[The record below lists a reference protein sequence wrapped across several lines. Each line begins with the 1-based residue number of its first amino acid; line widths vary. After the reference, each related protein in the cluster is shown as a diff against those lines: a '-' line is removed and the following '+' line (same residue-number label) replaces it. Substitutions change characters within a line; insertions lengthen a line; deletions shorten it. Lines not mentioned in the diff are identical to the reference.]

1 VAARVHY
8 PPREK
13 NRMCS
18 PKLEP
23 ISLTV
28 EVSGWDTE
36 GSFFVEHSTLDCTES
51 GSKVLALRR
60 SVSGRSLLFLRTRY
74 SGSLGGS
81 SPEAYRIESIDPT
94 EGSGLKYLHLA
105 NFLPRRSR
113 ECEPKDLTQHLI
125 GVRQEVKS

>member
-1 VAARVHY
+1 
-8 PPREK
+8 
-13 NRMCS
+13 MCNS
-18 PKLEP
+18 KFEL

-28 EVSGWDTE
+28 EVSGWDAE

-51 GSKVLALRR
+51 GCKVLALRR
-60 SVSGRSLLFLRTRY
+60 SVSGRSLLFLRTLY
-74 SGSLGGS
+74 SGVLGKS

-94 EGSGLKYLHLA
+94 EGFGFKYLHLA

-125 GVRQEVKS
+125 DVREEVKS